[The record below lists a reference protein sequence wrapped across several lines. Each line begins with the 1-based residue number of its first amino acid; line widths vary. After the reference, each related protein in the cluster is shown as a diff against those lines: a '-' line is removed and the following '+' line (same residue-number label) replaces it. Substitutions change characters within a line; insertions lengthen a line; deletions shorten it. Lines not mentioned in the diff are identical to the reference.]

1 MPDNKRSAAIDP
13 KLLELLACPLTRGP
27 LTYDRGRNELVSPLA
42 HLAFPVRDGIPIML
56 ASEARR
62 IDEEDA
68 KPEKPGRRRR

>member
-1 MPDNKRSAAIDP
+1 MPDNKRSAVIDS

-27 LTYDRGRNELVSPLA
+27 LTYDGERNELVSPLA

-62 IDEEDA
+62 IDEESA

>member
-27 LTYDRGRNELVSPLA
+27 LTYDEKRNELVSPLT

>member
-27 LTYDRGRNELVSPLA
+27 LTYDGKRNELVSPLA
-42 HLAFPVRDGIPIML
+42 RLAFPVRDGIPIML

-62 IDEEDA
+62 IDEEAA